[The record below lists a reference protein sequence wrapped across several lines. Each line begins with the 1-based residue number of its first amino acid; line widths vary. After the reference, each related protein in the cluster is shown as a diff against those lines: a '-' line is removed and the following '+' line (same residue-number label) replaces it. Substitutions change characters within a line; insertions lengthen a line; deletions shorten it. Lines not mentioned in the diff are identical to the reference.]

1 MQKPRN
7 SISHMSTYRYI
18 NAGMDVAGPMTA
30 DEMAAAGITDDT
42 LVWHEGMDDFLPARM
57 VPEVAEAL
65 RQHLAPQDILTAG
78 LAEDTCP
85 AAGLPDFPDS
95 VTADVAPADM
105 SIEEVNDILCEMEG
119 RRRPAPIP
127 GKPDEPSA
135 PDTPAMP
142 VPPPP
147 PPLPL
152 RTTPPPPPP
161 PRPLTPAE

>member
-1 MQKPRN
+1 
-7 SISHMSTYRYI
+7 MSTYRYI
-18 NAGMDVAGPMTA
+18 NAEMDVAGPMTA
-30 DEMAAAGITDDT
+30 DEMVAAGITDET
-42 LVWHEGMDDFLPARM
+42 LVWHEGMDDFLPAHM
-57 VPEVAEAL
+57 IPEVAEAL
-65 RQHLAPQDILTAG
+65 RQHLAPQDVLTAG

-85 AAGLPDFPDS
+85 AAGLPDVPDS

-105 SIEEVNDILCEMEG
+105 SIDEVNDILCEMEG

-127 GKPDEPSA
+127 GKPDEPSG

-147 PPLPL
+147 PPL

>member
-1 MQKPRN
+1 
-7 SISHMSTYRYI
+7 MSTYRYI
-18 NAGMDVAGPMTA
+18 NAEMDVAGPMTA
-30 DEMAAAGITDDT
+30 DEMVAAGITDDT
-42 LVWHEGMDDFLPARM
+42 LVWHEGMDDFLPAHM
-57 VPEVAEAL
+57 IPEVAEAL

-85 AAGLPDFPDS
+85 AAGLPDVPDS

-147 PPLPL
+147 PPPPM

-161 PRPLTPAE
+161 LRPLTPAE

>member
-18 NAGMDVAGPMTA
+18 NAEMDVAGPMTA

-85 AAGLPDFPDS
+85 AAGLPDVPDS

-127 GKPDEPSA
+127 DKPDEPSA

-147 PPLPL
+147 PPPPL

>member
-18 NAGMDVAGPMTA
+18 NAEMDVAGPMTA
-30 DEMAAAGITDDT
+30 DEMAEAGITDDT

-85 AAGLPDFPDS
+85 AAGLPDVPDS

-105 SIEEVNDILCEMEG
+105 SIDEVNDILCEMEG

-135 PDTPAMP
+135 PDTPAMS

-147 PPLPL
+147 PPPPL

-161 PRPLTPAE
+161 LRPLTPAE

>member
-1 MQKPRN
+1 
-7 SISHMSTYRYI
+7 MSTYRYI
-18 NAGMDVAGPMTA
+18 NAEMDVAGPMTA
-30 DEMAAAGITDDT
+30 DEMAEAGITDDT

-85 AAGLPDFPDS
+85 AAGLPDVPDS
-95 VTADVAPADM
+95 VPADVAPADM

-119 RRRPAPIP
+119 RRRPAPFP

-142 VPPPP
+142 VTPPPP
-147 PPLPL
+147 PPPL

>member
-1 MQKPRN
+1 
-7 SISHMSTYRYI
+7 MSTYRYI
-18 NAGMDVAGPMTA
+18 NAEMDVAGPMTA

-42 LVWHEGMDDFLPARM
+42 LVWHEGMDDFLPAHM
-57 VPEVAEAL
+57 IPEVAEAL
-65 RQHLAPQDILTAG
+65 RQHLAPQDVLTAG

-85 AAGLPDFPDS
+85 AAGLPDVPDS

-105 SIEEVNDILCEMEG
+105 SIDEVNDILCEMEG
-119 RRRPAPIP
+119 RRRPAPLS

-161 PRPLTPAE
+161 LRPLTPAE